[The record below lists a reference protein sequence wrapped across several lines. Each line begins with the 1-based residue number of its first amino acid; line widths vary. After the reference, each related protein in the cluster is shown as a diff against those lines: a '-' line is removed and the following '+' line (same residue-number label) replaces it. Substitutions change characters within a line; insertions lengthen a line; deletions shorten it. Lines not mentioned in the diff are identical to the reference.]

1 MIGSDGG
8 AIDEHHTLEHGRDPQ
23 PLQDIVDGAALGNVE
38 DGLTVV
44 TVGRKKAGEGR
55 EEPDFDR
62 QR

>member
-1 MIGSDGG
+1 VG
-8 AIDEHHTLEHGRDPQ
+8 AIDEHHAFERGRNPE
-23 PLQDIVDGAALGNVE
+23 PLQDIVDGASFGNVE
-38 DGLTVV
+38 EGLTVV

>member
-1 MIGSDGG
+1 MIGRDGG
-8 AIDEHHTLEHGRDPQ
+8 AIHEHHPFERGRD
-23 PLQDIVDGAALGNVE
+23 LQSLEDIVDSAAFGNVE

-55 EEPDFDR
+55 EESDFDR